1 MDILRSSLTGNIV
14 GILSLLIG
22 IIGVIITVRTM
33 KSAKRIE
40 FDIKE
45 AKIKALDKKRFNKDR
60 EGYLKKLNTKRNAAS
75 RNKVLSYSLCNDVLS
90 IINDLKGYDILT
102 VSDKEMMEQ
111 KWDKLRDISLVLQE
125 DKNSNEI
132 LQDFDVIVS
141 SIINILSKGEYD
153 L

>member
-1 MDILRSSLTGNIV
+1 M

-22 IIGVIITVRTM
+22 IIGVIITVKTM

-40 FDIKE
+40 LDIKE

-90 IINDLKGYDILT
+90 IINDLKGYNILT

>member
-22 IIGVIITVRTM
+22 IIGVIITVKTM

-40 FDIKE
+40 LDIKE

-90 IINDLKGYDILT
+90 IINDLKGYNILT